1 MKKLDQF
8 VLKSFVGPFLAIL
21 GIVIFILVLQF
32 LWLYIDEL
40 VGKGLEF
47 KVILEFLMW
56 GSCQVL
62 PLAIP
67 LATLLSSMMTLGD
80 MGEKFELTAIKAS
93 GISLARILVPMTLV
107 GILITIGAFYI
118 GDRLVP
124 YSINQIYT
132 MRDDIGRTKSEI
144 KIPTGTFYDGIEGYI
159 LRVENRD
166 KKTGMMYNI
175 QVYDHSTDKGNTR
188 ITVADSGIIK
198 MSKSKDYLTFLL
210 YNGTN
215 YQEKNTRKYRDTT
228 LSLQR
233 IQFYEQEMVIPLEN
247 YAFHHSDSARYGEQ
261 VKSMNLAS
269 LQHGHDSLVN
279 LVNLGT
285 EKHVREFNAQNGL
298 SYKSQLDTSWR
309 EKATAVLAPLEIP
322 ASTSLT
328 NRQHYYERA
337 AETARQYETHLRS
350 QTMESYEYT
359 QLIHRTDVEI
369 WKKYAQALACLLLF
383 FIGAPIGAILKK
395 GGLGTPA
402 ILSLLFFVLY
412 WVIDI
417 TGERL
422 ANNGSTTAFMGK
434 FISAFVLAPI
444 GVFLTTKAIQDSSIF
459 NVDGLK
465 RGIRKVKSQIFR
477 MFRKTRIVYMGT
489 PEFSVAPLDALRK
502 SGYKIVGV
510 VTVPDKPS
518 GRGLKMNESAV
529 KKYAVANDLPL
540 LQPEKLKDE
549 AFLKDLAAWKADLFV
564 VVGFRMLPE
573 VVWAMPKLGTF
584 NLHAALLPQYRGA
597 APINWAV
604 INGENITGV
613 TTFMIDKKIDT
624 GGIILRSEC
633 RVEPTDTAGSLH
645 DKLMVLGS
653 QLVVETVEGIIQNN
667 VELRVQRSFIQGAE
681 LLKPAPKLTRELQ
694 HICWDDTTR
703 HIYNLIRG
711 LSPYPGAF
719 TELVPL
725 SEGETL
731 SGALPSVSSF
741 APRESEQAPFHSA
754 CRRFARTGSR
764 SDAEERVSPSAEPV
778 SSEKDTPS
786 VAKKEVDAP
795 SGVSFSD
802 AIQLKVFFGEMRYDL
817 PKAAPGTVLSDGKT
831 YFAVATQDGAIA
843 ITDLQLSGK
852 KRMDVKSFLL
862 GFRNPTAWTT
872 TPGTSKA
879 EIAKAAPEED
889 A

>member
-8 VLKSFVGPFLAIL
+8 LLKSFVGPFLAIL
-21 GIVIFILVLQF
+21 GIVVFILVMQF

-93 GISLARILVPMTLV
+93 GISLLRVLMPMIGV
-107 GILITIGAFYI
+107 SILISIGAFYI

-159 LRVENRD
+159 LRVDRRD

-175 QVYDHSTDKGNTR
+175 LVYDHSEGKGNTR

-198 MSKSKDYLTFLL
+198 MSKAKDYLTFQLFD
-210 YNGTN
+210 GVN
-215 YQEKNTRKYRDTT
+215 YQEENQRKYRDTS
-228 LSLQR
+228 LALQR
-233 IQFYEQEMVIPLEN
+233 IRFHNQEMVIPLEN

-261 VKSMNLAS
+261 VRSMNLKS
-269 LQHGHDSLVN
+269 LQHGHDSLTN
-279 LVNLGT
+279 LVYQGTLRHVKEFRDQAHLG
-285 EKHVREFNAQNGL
+285 
-298 SYKSQLDTSWR
+298 YKDQLDTAWR
-309 EKATAVLAPLEIP
+309 SQATALMDPPSEKRW
-322 ASTSLT
+322 TSLL
-328 NRQHYYERA
+328 NQQHGLESA
-337 AETARQYETHLRS
+337 VSSARRIQGMANS
-350 QTMESYEYT
+350 QIMDSAEYT
-359 QLIHRTDVEI
+359 HLIHRTDVEI

-383 FIGAPIGAILKK
+383 FIGAPIGALIKK

-402 ILSLLFFVLY
+402 ILSMLFFVLY
-412 WVIDI
+412 WVVDI

-422 ANNGSTTAFMGK
+422 ANNGSTTAFVGK

-444 GVFLTTKAIQDSSIF
+444 GTWLTVKAIKDASIF
-459 NVDGLK
+459 NIDLVKSGF
-465 RGIRKVKSQIFR
+465 RKVKSKFFR

-489 PEFSVAPLDALRK
+489 PEFSVGPLDALIK
-502 SGYKIVGV
+502 GGYHVVGV

-518 GRGLKMNESAV
+518 GRGLKINESAV
-529 KKYAVANDLPL
+529 KKYAVQHQLPL

-549 AFLKDLAAWKADLFV
+549 GFLKDLAAWKADLFV

-573 VVWAMPKLGTF
+573 AVWGMPKLGTF

-613 TTFMIDKKIDT
+613 TTFMIDKKMDT

-633 RVEPTDTAGSLH
+633 RVEPTDTAGTLH
-645 DKLMVLGS
+645 DKLMELGS
-653 QLVVETVEGIIQNN
+653 QLVIETVEGLVQKN
-667 VELRVQRSFIQGAE
+667 VELRVQRSFIQGSE
-681 LLKPAPKLTRELQ
+681 LLKPAPKLTHELQ
-694 HICWDDTTR
+694 HIDWNDTTK
-703 HIYNLIRG
+703 HVYNLIRG
-711 LSPYPGAF
+711 LSPFPCAY

-725 SEGETL
+725 
-731 SGALPSVSSF
+731 
-741 APRESEQAPFHSA
+741 
-754 CRRFARTGSR
+754 
-764 SDAEERVSPSAEPV
+764 
-778 SSEKDTPS
+778 EKD
-786 VAKKEVDAP
+786 
-795 SGVSFSD
+795 GD
-802 AIQLKVFFGEMRYDL
+802 AIQLKVFFGEMRFDL
-817 PKAAPGTVLSDGKT
+817 QAEPGTVLSDGKT
-831 YFAVATQDGAIA
+831 YLAVATQDGAIA
-843 ITDLQLSGK
+843 ITDLQLAGK
-852 KRMDVKSFLL
+852 KRMDVRSFLL
-862 GFRNPTAWTT
+862 GFRNPTSYGT

-879 EIAKAAPEED
+879 EIAKAAPKED
-889 A
+889 E